1 LSCYRRVADDR
12 TVLDRAAS
20 VVGFYFV
27 DASATCKQAI
37 LRGSGPTWVET
48 LISLA
53 DRARKAAA
61 MSEQK
66 FEDQVQLAKGG
77 ADKEVKS
84 PGRQTTQWIYRRRG
98 AGERRTTP
106 STQVYRVAKRPTSA
120 TLADRARQG
129 RFPVRCWKPRLLGR
143 GAVILRL
150 ICAPLYPWQPCGRGS
165 AAQDPDC
172 PA

>member
-1 LSCYRRVADDR
+1 MQTGDFARER
-12 TVLDRAAS
+12 
-20 VVGFYFV
+20 
-27 DASATCKQAI
+27 
-37 LRGSGPTWVET
+37 PTLVET

-98 AGERRTTP
+98 AWRKEDNP
-106 STQVYRVAKRPTSA
+106 INAS
-120 TLADRARQG
+120 
-129 RFPVRCWKPRLLGR
+129 LLGR
-143 GAVILRL
+143 E
-150 ICAPLYPWQPCGRGS
+150 
-165 AAQDPDC
+165 
-172 PA
+172 

>member
-66 FEDQVQLAKGG
+66 FEDQVQRCSWRRAAPIKKSNHRVARRPSGFTVAGELANGGQPHQRKSTGSRKDPLARRLPIGRDKGG
-77 ADKEVKS
+77 F
-84 PGRQTTQWIYRRRG
+84 Q
-98 AGERRTTP
+98 
-106 STQVYRVAKRPTSA
+106 
-120 TLADRARQG
+120 
-129 RFPVRCWKPRLLGR
+129 
-143 GAVILRL
+143 
-150 ICAPLYPWQPCGRGS
+150 
-165 AAQDPDC
+165 
-172 PA
+172 